1 MPDENKFAMDS
12 QALCLQQGKSDG
24 TSQQQQQTKVFLLK
38 WPSETQLILPETHPC
53 DDFLLTEHNNSIQPT
68 TNLFIFDSSSSKAFP
83 LYISSSFY
91 TSNSSPMGFPI
102 ISVTENT
109 TYPNSNPGGEITN
122 CNCVFTFSQS
132 DVTSFKSQNIVNDH
146 EEKFNR
152 KFVVPPAEAS
162 PSFYDQSLLK
172 CLRKESDDESM
183 FPIFSEEESNAHQNI
198 DSPAHYT
205 EPFDMSLLLNQNLC
219 TETPTIPSLI
229 PIHEKSFQ
237 EMPFTANLIREKA
250 LSIDMFPK
258 PCPTLM
264 PTMEDYDT
272 RIAALAPDAILLFNE
287 QMRKHVQLLTQM
299 HLITAQ
305 QSTLVSVTEEC
316 RSMLQDLLS
325 LKQNME
331 IANLDEALD
340 LVTYWETNVTKTSPE
355 TLFKFERTVVTSG
368 ERKKFVKRSSK
379 HPNRYP
385 FNPTMVK
392 LMAESRVFIYPE
404 LLPTL
409 AIFQSEPGPCKMSLH
424 EEQLIAMGMEQFT
437 PYCTELLND
446 DAKVSSKEN
455 LVHTMISLYM
465 LPHWTAKQIATRIKN
480 KSFNNKRNKN
490 ESNPIKYYRTNK
502 VAPPIHHVVQPF
514 DRYTTKRLCDV
525 PISLLPERWQELFSK
540 PNAAGKRPLQPI
552 THQGQPRTT
561 AGINQQDEAHPI
573 VKRRRV
579 LGELIN

>member
-12 QALCLQQGKSDG
+12 QAVRLQEGKSDG

-53 DDFLLTEHNNSIQPT
+53 DDFLFTEHNNSIQPT

-122 CNCVFTFSQS
+122 CNCVCTISQS
-132 DVTSFKSQNIVNDH
+132 DVTSFSSQNIVNH
-146 EEKFNR
+146 EEKSNR

-183 FPIFSEEESNAHQNI
+183 FPIFSEEESNAQQDF

-237 EMPFTANLIREKA
+237 EMPFTANLIRENA

-272 RIAALAPDAILLFNE
+272 RIAALAPDAILLFSE

-316 RSMLQDLLS
+316 RSMLQDLLP

-368 ERKKFVKRSSK
+368 
-379 HPNRYP
+379 Y
-385 FNPTMVK
+385 
-392 LMAESRVFIYPE
+392 
-404 LLPTL
+404 
-409 AIFQSEPGPCKMSLH
+409 
-424 EEQLIAMGMEQFT
+424 
-437 PYCTELLND
+437 D
-446 DAKVSSKEN
+446 
-455 LVHTMISLYM
+455 
-465 LPHWTAKQIATRIKN
+465 
-480 KSFNNKRNKN
+480 
-490 ESNPIKYYRTNK
+490 
-502 VAPPIHHVVQPF
+502 
-514 DRYTTKRLCDV
+514 
-525 PISLLPERWQELFSK
+525 
-540 PNAAGKRPLQPI
+540 
-552 THQGQPRTT
+552 
-561 AGINQQDEAHPI
+561 
-573 VKRRRV
+573 
-579 LGELIN
+579 